1 MKENNYKPQIPD
13 VMEAIFDTVYLLFD
27 LVAAILFF
35 IFSQGNVLFILY
47 GILTLTLCGGDAFHL
62 VPRIIR
68 AVHGSND
75 KIKRQLGIGLQ
86 VSSITMTVFYIILM
100 YIWKFTFTEL
110 KIPVIIEAVIWISA
124 IVRIVICMLPQNNW
138 CTDEGNMKLSVIRNA
153 VFAVTGI
160 GVIILYLISG
170 NTYGYHMTR
179 MVAAIII
186 SFGCYLPVTL
196 FSKTKGQKGNKVY
209 MEIQILNI
217 IQNLRTDIGDTIV
230 PFITKLGDAGMIWIC
245 LTIVLLI
252 IPKTRKTGVIMMAAV
267 LVDVLLCNVLI
278 KNLVART
285 RPFDVNTA
293 VQLLVAKPRDYSF
306 PSGHTA
312 ASFASVT
319 ALYLAGEKKMWKA
332 ALVLAVLI
340 ALSRL
345 YLYVHYPTDI
355 IGGVI
360 FGSLSGYLG
369 YKIVEQIQ
377 KKR

>member
-1 MKENNYKPQIPD
+1 MKENNYKPQIPN

-86 VSSITMTVFYIILM
+86 ISSITMTVFYIILM
-100 YIWKFTFTEL
+100 YIWKFTFIEL
-110 KIPVIIEAVIWISA
+110 
-124 IVRIVICMLPQNNW
+124 
-138 CTDEGNMKLSVIRNA
+138 MKLSVIRNA

-196 FSKTKGQKGNKVY
+196 FSKTKPKV
-209 MEIQILNI
+209 
-217 IQNLRTDIGDTIV
+217 G
-230 PFITKLGDAGMIWIC
+230 
-245 LTIVLLI
+245 LLM
-252 IPKTRKTGVIMMAAV
+252 IPKTCAYMWVIAMG
-267 LVDVLLCNVLI
+267 L
-278 KNLVART
+278 
-285 RPFDVNTA
+285 
-293 VQLLVAKPRDYSF
+293 QLLF
-306 PSGHTA
+306 
-312 ASFASVT
+312 
-319 ALYLAGEKKMWKA
+319 
-332 ALVLAVLI
+332 
-340 ALSRL
+340 
-345 YLYVHYPTDI
+345 
-355 IGGVI
+355 
-360 FGSLSGYLG
+360 
-369 YKIVEQIQ
+369 
-377 KKR
+377 